1 MKKSELENGMIV
13 ELRNG
18 GKYMV
23 IRNFTNKTIC
33 WTENILL
40 GYENNDGYMTLED
53 YCDDLYCIENTS
65 ISKKYDIMKVFCLEK
80 CSLRK
85 LRLLWER
92 DLALEEFK
100 DSLNKLN
107 EVVNILKNRYILD
120 VEIYNY
126 SKDFTVYIKFYN
138 FRLTHQE
145 YIKEI
150 EELVRYKIKDIKE
163 KSIDEIADD
172 ISNKIDKL
180 ILDYFKQ

>member
-1 MKKSELENGMIV
+1 MKKSDLENGMIL
-13 ELRNG
+13 ETRKG
-18 GKYMV
+18 GKY
-23 IRNFTNKTIC
+23 ILIKDFTEKTNR
-33 WTENILL
+33 TEKSKDILL
-40 GYENNDGYMTLED
+40 GIDYGCYLTLED
-53 YCDDLYCIENTS
+53 YDEHLCDNEYKEFDIVKVYCLIGCGSNKEGL
-65 ISKKYDIMKVFCLEK
+65 K
-80 CSLRK
+80 
-85 LRLLWER
+85 LLWER

-107 EVVNILKNRYILD
+107 EVVKILKNRYILD

-145 YIKEI
+145 YTREI